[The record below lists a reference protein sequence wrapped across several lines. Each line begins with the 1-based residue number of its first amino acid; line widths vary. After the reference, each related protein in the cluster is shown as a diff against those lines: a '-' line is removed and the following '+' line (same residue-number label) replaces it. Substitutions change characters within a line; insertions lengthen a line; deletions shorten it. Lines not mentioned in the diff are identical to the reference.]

1 MVKKVIGAVGKNA
14 SGKDT
19 VLDILAKHYGVPLIS
34 MGDIVRDIAHEKG
47 IEPTRE
53 SLNEISRSHFEKHG
67 PDYFIKTVIDRID
80 ASGAPFTVV
89 AGIRTYLDAKSLR
102 DRYGRDFLLI
112 HVVVSDDTVRMRR
125 ATERGTPRD
134 PKTMEELHEH
144 DAREERIFGI
154 EKAATLATSRIANDD
169 GLAELEEKVER
180 WVAENL
186 PGLAGKGGSRA

>member
-1 MVKKVIGAVGKNA
+1 MGKKVIGAVGKNA

-34 MGDIVRDIAHEKG
+34 MGDIVRDIARGKG

-53 SLNEISRSHFEKHG
+53 NLNEISRSHFEKHG
-67 PDYFIKTVIDRID
+67 PDYFIKMVIDRID

-89 AGIRTYLDAKSLR
+89 AGIRTYLDAKNLR

-112 HVVVSDDTVRMRR
+112 HVVVLDDSVRMRR
-125 ATERGTPRD
+125 ALGRGTLRD

-154 EKAATLATSRIANDD
+154 EKAATLATSTIANDS
-169 GLAELEEKVER
+169 GLAELEEKIER

-186 PGLAGKGGSRA
+186 PEIAGESE